1 MPCHLDL
8 SAQTVRAGCPPN
20 SQRASG
26 SYHAHRDG
34 KRGRAWV
41 RAVIEGGMSALGHLQ
56 TCPSKTGTSASEVAS
71 GYSCNRAHLPH
82 KGLLSSSGLAPPPAH
97 SA

>member
-8 SAQTVRAGCPPN
+8 SAQTVRGGCPPN

-34 KRGRAWV
+34 KRGRIWV
-41 RAVIEGGMSALGHLQ
+41 RAVIEGGMSALGHKR
-56 TCPSKTGTSASEVAS
+56 TFSEVCAMS
-71 GYSCNRAHLPH
+71 AI
-82 KGLLSSSGLAPPPAH
+82 PPKADMDQPGRDVC
-97 SA
+97 